1 MVPLLGTSRT
11 FYSFYLH
18 IPKNKL
24 MPLMAERLC
33 GNKKGLCDHRNVWGG
48 GKKQSK
54 LHTS

>member
-1 MVPLLGTSRT
+1 
-11 FYSFYLH
+11 
-18 IPKNKL
+18 
-24 MPLMAERLC
+24 MAERLC